1 MRLIQTRRR
10 ASGRSADL
18 QSAVSQVS
26 NLPGL
31 GLVSALC
38 GIQFGDTDCKSALP
52 GWHAQDAASELLL
65 PVLGLAFLL
74 SISLPAS
81 AQPRPYIG
89 FVYPAGGQQGATF
102 PVKLGGQTLD
112 GASDVLVSGT
122 GVSAR
127 IVECYRRIGNQEITL
142 LNEQLKALKQ
152 AKSAAAAAM
161 MGTEPPMTSS
171 EMTMMSS
178 DATSGKPAAVAGQD
192 AATRMLVARIE
203 KRVAEY
209 CNRPASVALAGLV
222 FLEVSIAP
230 DAEPGQR
237 ELRIRTPVG
246 VSNPM
251 VFHVGQLPE
260 FGRKPMLTSSFQV
273 LGKEELALRKRP
285 ADEVEDRITLPCVL
299 NGQIASGEVNRYRF
313 TARKGQRLVIT
324 TQARQ
329 LIPYIADAVPG
340 WFQPV
345 LVLRDVDGKEVAYG
359 DDYRF
364 KPDPTIL
371 CEVPRDGEYVLGIY
385 DSIYRGREDFVYR
398 ITLGELP
405 FVTSIFPIGG
415 QVGAPLTIKMKGWNL
430 ESAEMTP
437 PAPDAAPGIHL
448 LVARSQGAVGNSL
461 PFALDTL
468 PDCLEQEPN
477 STLKQAQRVTLPA
490 IVNGRMDR
498 PNDWDVFKFAGRA
511 GETIVAEVF
520 ARRLD
525 SPLDSVLKLTDATG
539 KLLAWNDDREDLGS
553 GLNTHHA
560 DSYLLARL
568 PADGTYSVQL
578 GDTARNAG
586 DEFAYRLRL
595 GEAQPDFALRVV
607 PSSVSLRSKSSAQIS
622 VHAIRKDGFTGPI
635 KLSLKNPPPGF
646 SASPASISGTQEVV
660 RLTLKTTLVETTEPV
675 NLTIAGSARIGEDE
689 VSHEAVPAEDRMQA
703 FLWRHLVP
711 AAELKALVFNPS
723 AQPPPKRVPRARP
736 PSPPETNATVAAS
749 SAASPTP
756 KFTKQ
761 QIAGRLRELKLLFE
775 DGLLTDNF
783 YEQKVAECEAAR

>member
-1 MRLIQTRRR
+1 ML
-10 ASGRSADL
+10 SL
-18 QSAVSQVS
+18 
-26 NLPGL
+26 
-31 GLVSALC
+31 
-38 GIQFGDTDCKSALP
+38 ALP
-52 GWHAQDAASELLL
+52 A
-65 PVLGLAFLL
+65 P
-74 SISLPAS
+74 

-89 FVYPAGGQQGATF
+89 FVYPAGGQRGTTF
-102 PVKLGGQTLD
+102 PVKLGGQALD
-112 GASDVLVSGT
+112 GASDVLITGT

-127 IVECYRRIGNQEITL
+127 IVEGYRRIGNQEITL
-142 LNEQLKALKQ
+142 LNEQLKALKP
-152 AKSAAAAAM
+152 ARPAVAATMTGSEPPMMSSEATAGKAAAAA
-161 MGTEPPMTSS
+161 
-171 EMTMMSS
+171 
-178 DATSGKPAAVAGQD
+178 GQD
-192 AATRMLVARIE
+192 VATRMLVARLE

-237 ELRIRTPVG
+237 ELRLRTPVA

-260 FGRKPMLTSSFQV
+260 FSRKPMLISSYQV

-285 ADEVEDRITLPCVL
+285 ANEVEDRITLPCTL

-345 LVLRDVDGKEVAYG
+345 LLLRDADGKEVAYD

-398 ITLGELP
+398 ITLGEQP
-405 FVTSIFPIGG
+405 FVTSLFPIGG
-415 QVGAPLTIKMKGWNL
+415 QVGALVTIRMKGWNL
-430 ESAEMTP
+430 ESGEIAP
-437 PAPDAAPGIHL
+437 PALDAGPGIHL
-448 LVARSQGAVGNSL
+448 LVARSQGAVGNPM

-477 STLKQAQRVTLPA
+477 STLKQAQRLTLPA

-560 DSYLLARL
+560 DSYLLAKL
-568 PADGTYSVQL
+568 PTDGTYCVHL

-586 DEFAYRLRL
+586 EEFAYRLRIS
-595 GEAQPDFALRVV
+595 EAQPDFALHVV
-607 PSSVSLRSKSSAQIS
+607 PSSVSLRSKSSAQVS
-622 VHAIRKDGFTGPI
+622 VHAIRQDGFTGPI
-635 KLSLKNPPPGF
+635 KLSLKNPPSGF
-646 SASPASISGTQEVV
+646 SAVPASISGTQEVV
-660 RLTLKTTLVETTEPV
+660 RLTLKTTLVETAEPV
-675 NLTIAGSARIGEDE
+675 DLTIAGSARIGEDE
-689 VSHEAVPAEDRMQA
+689 VSREAVPAEDRMQA

-711 AAELKALVFNPS
+711 AAELKVLVFNPS

-736 PSPPETNATVAAS
+736 PSPPETNALVAAS
-749 SAASPTP
+749 SSASAGP

-775 DGLLTDNF
+775 EGLLTDDF
-783 YEQKVAECEAAR
+783 YDQKVAECEAAR